1 MDYTNIG
8 FYFYEG
14 FVTGVISFSS
24 FFIKPRR
31 VELCVVRPFIKVG
44 KYS

>member
-1 MDYTNIG
+1 MDYSNIA

-14 FVTGVISFSS
+14 FVLLRSPV
-24 FFIKPRR
+24 FFIKPLR
-31 VELCVVRPFIKVG
+31 VELCVIRPFIKVG